1 MTLVAAWAA
10 VAAALGVLMRRAGPW
25 PRVAIGCAAWPAWPA
40 IIGVSYARY
49 RARRARQNKE
59 DR

>member
-10 VAAALGVLMRRAGPW
+10 IATALGALMRKAGPW
-25 PRVAIGCAAWPAWPA
+25 WRVTLGCAAWPAWPA
-40 IIGVSYARY
+40 IAGVSYARY
-49 RARRARQNKE
+49 RVKRARQNKE